1 MLIEFAGVRIDVRG
15 DLGLQRGR
23 QHLPRAITHD
33 PIEQRPTDPTD
44 TAGRVGLSDFL
55 TTLSTGVPS
64 RTSAPTPVL
73 IRANGLEI
81 ILGKVRPSA
90 SPRREPS
97 TGSDHC
103 SKIVSFPLNFEEPTY
118 LSSGWIRSF

>member
-1 MLIEFAGVRIDVRG
+1 MLITFAGVRIDIRG

-23 QHLPRAITHD
+23 QHLPRAIAHD

-55 TTLSTGVPS
+55 DYLEHGVPS

-81 ILGKVRPSA
+81 ILGKVRPFRVTP
-90 SPRREPS
+90 PRAIHR
-97 TGSDHC
+97 
-103 SKIVSFPLNFEEPTY
+103 F
-118 LSSGWIRSF
+118 